1 MSEIKI
7 FNVGEVVEEIKPAT
21 SSFSKNIQQ
30 IIENN
35 SKKIFGVSLVASN
48 YQIGSG
54 RVATV
59 GLDENRC
66 PVIFVYSL
74 DEDKN
79 FLSKGLYALEQVL
92 DHKDRFN
99 VSVSS
104 KLGKKAAEAIDWSMP
119 RIIFIASGYNKYD
132 RTAVNHMNSTVSLV
146 QYNQYGQ
153 NILIF
158 ELVESNV
165 GASLDDYSKTR
176 NSFAAAFKKSNSDI
190 KALFDR
196 MCEYVYYLG
205 ETVTINHLKNYVAF
219 KKIKNFAAVRVEG
232 DKIVLNLNLE
242 PSKYVCRGE
251 GYKDVSFATKYG
263 TGLLQYTFS
272 DEEGYQEAKRLLLDA
287 YNKN

>member
-7 FNVGEVVEEIKPAT
+7 FNIGENVEEIKPVSPIFNT
-21 SSFSKNIQQ
+21 GIQSL
-30 IIENN
+30 IETN
-35 SKKIFGVSLVASN
+35 SKKFFGVSLVASN
-48 YQIGSG
+48 YHIGSG

-66 PVIFVYSL
+66 PVVFVYSI

-92 DHKDRFN
+92 DHKDKFT

-119 RIIFIASGYNKYD
+119 RIIFIATGYNKYD
-132 RTAVNHMNSTVSLV
+132 RSAVNHMNSNVSLI
-146 QYNQYGQ
+146 QYNQYGD
-153 NILIF
+153 NIIMF

-165 GASLDDYSKTR
+165 GSSLDDYSKTR

-196 MCEYVYYLG
+196 MCEYVYYFG
-205 ETVTINHLKNYVAF
+205 ETVTINYLKNYVAY
-219 KKIKNFAAVRVEG
+219 KKIKNFASVRVEG

-242 PSKYVCRGE
+242 PAKYVGRGE
-251 GYKDVSFATKYG
+251 GYKDVSFATKHG
-263 TGLLQYTFS
+263 TGLLQYTFK

>member
-7 FNVGEVVEEIKPAT
+7 FNVGETVEEIKPAG
-21 SSFSKNIQQ
+21 SLFSKSIQQ

-74 DEDKN
+74 DDDKN

-119 RIIFIASGYNKYD
+119 RVIFIAGGFNKYD
-132 RTAVNHMNSTVSLV
+132 RAAVNHMNSTVSLV
-146 QYNQYGQ
+146 QYNQYGE
-153 NILIF
+153 NILVF

-176 NSFAAAFKKSNSDI
+176 NSFAAAFKKSNSDV

-196 MCEYVYYLG
+196 ICEYVYYLG
-205 ETVTINHLKNYVAF
+205 ETVTINYLKNYVAF
-219 KKIKNFAAVRVEG
+219 KKIKNFASVRVEG

-242 PSKYVCRGE
+242 PAKYVSRGQ

-272 DEEGYQEAKRLLLDA
+272 DEDGYQEAKRLLLDA

>member
-7 FNVGEVVEEIKPAT
+7 FNIGESVEEIKPV
-21 SSFSKNIQQ
+21 SPVFSTGIQQ
-30 IIENN
+30 LIENN
-35 SKKIFGVSLVASN
+35 SKKFFGVSLVASN

-66 PVIFVYSL
+66 PVIFAYSL

-92 DHKDRFN
+92 DHKDRFT

-104 KLGKKAAEAIDWSMP
+104 KLGKKAAESIDWSMP

-146 QYNQYGQ
+146 QYNQYGD
-153 NILIF
+153 NILMF

-176 NSFAAAFKKSNSDI
+176 NSFAAACLPAPPVRKASTDRQRYPAGYKSNSTAPDRSRQFCRSQP
-190 KALFDR
+190 ALC
-196 MCEYVYYLG
+196 M
-205 ETVTINHLKNYVAF
+205 
-219 KKIKNFAAVRVEG
+219 
-232 DKIVLNLNLE
+232 
-242 PSKYVCRGE
+242 S
-251 GYKDVSFATKYG
+251 
-263 TGLLQYTFS
+263 
-272 DEEGYQEAKRLLLDA
+272 
-287 YNKN
+287 